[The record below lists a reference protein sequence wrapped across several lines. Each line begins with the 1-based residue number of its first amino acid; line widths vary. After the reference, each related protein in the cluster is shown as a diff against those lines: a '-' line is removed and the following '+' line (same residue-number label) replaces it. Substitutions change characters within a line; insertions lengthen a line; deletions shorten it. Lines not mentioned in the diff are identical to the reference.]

1 MAALH
6 EMMLVDR
13 LCTAMHSVPDPAPS
27 LHVWIQ
33 IEPMEERLMATSC
46 SDNSVCV
53 WDVRKLSQGGE
64 PLSSISHSL
73 TCQSAFFAPD
83 GMPCRCHALLLTQLL
98 PCLSPGAVL
107 T

>member
-1 MAALH
+1 MVALH
-6 EMMLVDR
+6 EMLFVDR
-13 LCTAMHSVPDPAPS
+13 LYTATRSVPDLAQS
-27 LHVWIQ
+27 FHVWIQ
-33 IEPMEERLMATSC
+33 IEPVEERLMATSC

-53 WDVRKLSQGGE
+53 WDVRKLSQGGK

-98 PCLSPGAVL
+98 PRLSTDAAF